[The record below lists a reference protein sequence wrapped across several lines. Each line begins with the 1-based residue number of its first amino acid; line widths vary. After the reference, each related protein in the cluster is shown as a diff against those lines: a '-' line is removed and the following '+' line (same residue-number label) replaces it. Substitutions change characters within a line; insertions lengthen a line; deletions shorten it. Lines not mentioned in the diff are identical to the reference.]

1 MAKVTD
7 FKTLKKRQ
15 ARKRGIK
22 LLAVVVLILLAAYLF
37 SSIVNTPS
45 FAGLSSVL
53 DMIKGGPGYP
63 ISAPGGKVKGMY
75 QNGSSIVLLNETTIY
90 FYNTSGSEVYSDLH
104 RMSNPQVESSG
115 NMLLNYDRGSKSY
128 AAYSRNNLFY
138 SATTDDAIR
147 CGDIS
152 NNGCIA
158 IATQTDNAQSRVT
171 VLDSHQREQ
180 YTWKTDNVVTAMSIS
195 DNGSGIAIGSSYV
208 EQGELKNVVT
218 VLRNG
223 QEQGRYELAN
233 QLILDI
239 EFDGNNVRCITDRS
253 AILLAGDG
261 SVLGQFDY
269 NGRSL
274 AGYALH
280 DDGVALVFG
289 DYEQDRKYTLASVA
303 DDFVTLNGTATLED
317 TLQKIKAY
325 EGTIL
330 ILGGS
335 TFQEYSAFDCSLLQ
349 EVDGESYYDIQP
361 LGNSVY
367 AMTTTE
373 IVRLPLETPNRLSFF
388 SNKQEVQ
395 LPEDAQQEQQTQEEL
410 DLLQSILDGMEQ
422 SNDLTVGA
430 SAEQPQEQPQT
441 QEQQTSS
448 EPPADS
454 EPEEQIE
461 PPANDETQP
470 QEQPSEEDE
479 PETDTV
485 NQGPAHVTVQN
496 QDSQPEYSSEDETQS
511 QQEEQNG
518 SRQEQGGFFSS
529 RPAQ

>member
-15 ARKRGIK
+15 ARRRSIK
-22 LLAVVVLILLAAYLF
+22 LLVLVALILLAAYLF

-63 ISAPGGKVKGMY
+63 IDAPGGKVKGMY
-75 QNGSSIVLLNETTIY
+75 QNGSSVVLLNETTIY
-90 FYNTSGSEVYSDLH
+90 FYNTSGSEVYSELH
-104 RMSNPQVESSG
+104 RMSNPQVETSG

-152 NNGCIA
+152 
-158 IATQTDNAQSRVT
+158 
-171 VLDSHQREQ
+171 HQREQ
-180 YTWKTDNVVTAMSIS
+180 YTWKSDNVVTAMTIS
-195 DNGSGIAIGSSYV
+195 DNGSSIAIGSSYV
-208 EQGELKNVVT
+208 EEGELKNVVT

-223 QEQGRYELAN
+223 EEQGRYELAN
-233 QLILDI
+233 QLVLDI
-239 EFDGNNVRCITDRS
+239 EFDGSNVRCVTDKS
-253 AILLAGDG
+253 AILLASDG

-280 DDGVALVFG
+280 DDGIALVFG

-317 TLQKIKAY
+317 TLQKIKCY

-335 TFQEYSAFDCSLLQ
+335 TFQEYSVYDCSLLQ

-373 IVRLPLETPNRLSFF
+373 IVRLTLETPNRLSFF
-388 SNKQEVQ
+388 SNKEQVQ

-422 SNDLTVGA
+422 QSDELTVGE
-430 SAEQPQEQPQT
+430 SGEQQLEQTQTEEQQT
-441 QEQQTSS
+441 QEEQTQSELPAEEEQQEQS
-448 EPPADS
+448 EPSTDS
-454 EPEEQIE
+454 EQQAQEES
-461 PPANDETQP
+461 PAEETEQSN
-470 QEQPSEEDE
+470 QQPS
-479 PETDTV
+479 
-485 NQGPAHVTVQN
+485 HVTVQN
-496 QDSQPEYSSEDETQS
+496 EDSQPEYSSKDQTQS
-511 QQEEQNG
+511 PQEEQDD
-518 SRQEQGGFFSS
+518 SQQDQGGFFSS
-529 RPAQ
+529 RPAL